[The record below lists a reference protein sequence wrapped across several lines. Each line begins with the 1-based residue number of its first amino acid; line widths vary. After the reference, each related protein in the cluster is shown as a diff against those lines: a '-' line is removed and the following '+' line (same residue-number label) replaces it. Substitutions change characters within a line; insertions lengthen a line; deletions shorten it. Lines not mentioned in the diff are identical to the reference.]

1 MRFETEDDFDLDKI
15 AGSGQCFRWT
25 READGG
31 YRIIASGRILHIRKE
46 GVNSGRTGSGG
57 TQEGTYGGTSG
68 GTHREAHGGTHGE
81 AYGGTFEL
89 SCTEQEFQEFWHS
102 YFDLDEDYR
111 TLRAG
116 IPAEDRYLRK
126 AAEAEAGV
134 RILRQD
140 PWETLA
146 TFVLSQRKNIPAI
159 RQCVGKLCAA
169 AGSKISAE
177 DGAELYA
184 FPSPEQVLGIGCPE
198 IDPGDSPDCAYHLRG
213 MDTCSLGYRL
223 PYLYAAA
230 QWALKHPELFIRDG
244 GADEASLT
252 DEALQAELCQ
262 IRGVGIKVA
271 SCTMLFGY
279 HRMDAF
285 PVDVWMQRTL
295 AEHYPKGFDPRR
307 YSPCA
312 GLMQQYLFMAAREG
326 ISRISRCGHEGPL
339 RKADA

>member
-1 MRFETEDDFDLDKI
+1 M
-15 AGSGQCFRWT
+15 
-25 READGG
+25 
-31 YRIIASGRILHIRKE
+31 
-46 GVNSGRTGSGG
+46 
-57 TQEGTYGGTSG
+57 
-68 GTHREAHGGTHGE
+68 
-81 AYGGTFEL
+81 
-89 SCTEQEFQEFWHS
+89 
-102 YFDLDEDYR
+102 
-111 TLRAG
+111 
-116 IPAEDRYLRK
+116 
-126 AAEAEAGV
+126 

-146 TFVLSQRKNIPAI
+146 TFILSQRKNIPAI
-159 RQCVGKLCAA
+159 RQCVGKFCAA

-198 IDPGDSPDCAYHLRG
+198 IDPGDSPGCAYHLRG
-213 MDTCSLGYRL
+213 IDTCSLGYRL

-230 QWALKHPELFIRDG
+230 QWALKHPELLIRDG

-252 DEALQAELCQ
+252 DEALQAELCR